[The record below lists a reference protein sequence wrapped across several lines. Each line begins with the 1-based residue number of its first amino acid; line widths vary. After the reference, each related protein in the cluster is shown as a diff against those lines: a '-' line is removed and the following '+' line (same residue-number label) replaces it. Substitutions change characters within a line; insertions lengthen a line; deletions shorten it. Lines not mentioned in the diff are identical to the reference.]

1 MTLVKKLGAI
11 ALGSILLASTLVP
24 LAAAQLDVKTAVERL
39 GAPGDYWIVVGRD
52 ALVDDIIS
60 AIDLATRFAGFATTE
75 KQLTGTKEYEIKGWD
90 VRLNLDSDDLETG
103 LPGFISIYDKNVL
116 PQLKD
121 NLVVRNGT
129 RSISGVAE
137 YVKLGKD
144 NGDKAIQLASEIYA
158 NSTLAIALSPQGE
171 GKYYLKYYVALD
183 DNTCKNRIYA
193 DATQGLL
200 VRFKL
205 AGKDVVISEVGNNE
219 VKLLSGFG
227 PEWINAGDVRDIT
240 GTSYKL
246 RLDNVIGFGS
256 DAVVQL
262 SVIDE
267 RGVAYPLVLYPGQ
280 YDVEPTTEVKVVVL
294 RAFGFGDTKMAY
306 LVAGVESEVK
316 DGDRLD
322 NIFKWYVATCSGTGV
337 NYLKEIGYKL
347 APNETVYLEP
357 GQSIAFPN
365 NYLKLQ
371 YLGLTLTEK
380 DYLATVNFR
389 VVDMPTDKDKYYGVC
404 SDLSSV
410 SGVGVEISGVPL
422 YTKEKVYDKLYAIHA
437 TCSSQNISAIVAYD
451 SKDQKYVKLD
461 LDNYPVTVGP
471 TGLSLGSNLEGD
483 DDDKDIKVTLSKSG
497 SNLDIIVDDEDKVI
511 TNVVGARNS
520 DFQIGVDNLISN
532 FNNTW
537 VYTAFGHKI
546 FVSSDAKSLTLK
558 WTPVQG
564 YARVVLGEATEK
576 VAGGEV
582 VRVLDVNRLQV
593 PVAKLDTEVNLATAD
608 KNLVVVGGPYVNR
621 VAAALLNV
629 PYRDDSAIRALYG
642 DLGAIERGLIKAFDL
657 GGGKVALLVAGWRA
671 EDTRLAASVLQ
682 QYERFADRLAAGDT
696 LIIGGTREAP
706 TIEAK
711 TSK

>member
-52 ALVDDIIS
+52 ALVDDVIS

-90 VRLNLDSDDLETG
+90 ARLSLDSNNLETG

-121 NLVVRNGT
+121 NLIVRNGT
-129 RSISGVAE
+129 RTISGVAE
-137 YVKLGKD
+137 YVKLAEDTSLGT
-144 NGDKAIQLASEIYA
+144 STSTPIYA
-158 NSTLAIALSPQGE
+158 NSTLAIALGNKE
-171 GKYYLKYYVALD
+171 YLTYYVALD
-183 DNTCKNRIYA
+183 SNCERNIYA

-205 AGKDVVISEVGNNE
+205 AGKDVVVSEVGE
-219 VKLLSGFG
+219 DKVKLLSGFG

-256 DAVVQL
+256 DAIVQL

-267 RGVAYPLVLYPGQ
+267 KGVAYPLALYPGQ
-280 YDVEPTTEVKVVVL
+280 YDVEPTTGVKVVVL
-294 RAFGFGDTKMAY
+294 RAFGYGDTKMAY
-306 LVAGVESEVK
+306 LVAGVESEVG
-316 DGDRLD
+316 DGERLD
-322 NIFKWYVATCSGTGV
+322 NIFQWYVNTSCTTG
-337 NYLKEIGYKL
+337 NYLREIGYKL

-389 VVDMPTDKDKYYGVC
+389 VVDIDASKV
-404 SDLSSV
+404 
-410 SGVGVEISGVPL
+410 VGLENANSTAVEISGVPL
-422 YTKEKVYDKLYAIHA
+422 YTGTKVYSKLYVVFNNNNAILA
-437 TCSSQNISAIVAYD
+437 ELNSTGY
-451 SKDQKYVKLD
+451 YV
-461 LDNYPVTVGP
+461 PVSGNVVVGP
-471 TGLSLGSNLEGD
+471 TGLSLGRD
-483 DDDKDIKVTLSKSG
+483 VSG
-497 SNLDIIVDDEDKVI
+497 STVSVKLTKNSSDLLTLVVNVNDKVI
-511 TNVVGARNS
+511 TDVVGARDS
-520 DFQIGVDNLISN
+520 DFYIGVNNLISN

-576 VAGGEV
+576 VVGGEV

-593 PVAKLDTEVNLATAD
+593 PVAKLDTEVDLATVD

-629 PYRDDSAIRALYG
+629 PYRNFDAIKTLYE
-642 DLGAIERGLIKAFDL
+642 DLGAIDKGLVKAFDL

-682 QYERFADRLAAGDT
+682 QYERFADKLAAGDT

-711 TSK
+711 TSE

>member
-11 ALGSILLASTLVP
+11 ALGSILLAATLVP
-24 LAAAQLDVKTAVERL
+24 LVSAQLNVKAAVEKL

-52 ALVDDIIS
+52 AAVDDVI
-60 AIDLATRFAGFATTE
+60 AGIDLATRFAGFATTE
-75 KQLTGTKEYEIKGWD
+75 KQLTGTKEYEVRGWD
-90 VRLNLDSDDLETG
+90 ARLNLDSQYLTTG
-103 LPGFISIYDKNVL
+103 LPGFIDLYDKNVL

-129 RSISGVAE
+129 KTISGVAE
-137 YVKLGKD
+137 YVTLGKD
-144 NGDKAIQLASEIYA
+144 GQNPIPLASEIYA
-158 NSTLAIALSPQGE
+158 NSTLAIALGNKE
-171 GKYYLKYYVALD
+171 YLTYYVALD
-183 DNTCKNRIYA
+183 SNCERNIYA

-205 AGKDVVISEVGNNE
+205 AGKDVVVSEVGRDK

-227 PEWINAGDVRDIT
+227 PEWINAGDVRDVT

-256 DAVVQL
+256 DAIVQL

-267 RGVAYPLVLYPGQ
+267 KGVAYPLALYPGQ
-280 YDVEPTTEVKVVVL
+280 YDVEPTTGVKVVVL
-294 RAFGFGDTKMAY
+294 RAFGYGDTKMAY
-306 LVAGVESEVK
+306 LVAGVESEVRNE
-316 DGDRLD
+316 DRLD
-322 NIFKWYVATCSGTGV
+322 NVFQWYVATCSGTGV
-337 NYLKEIGYKL
+337 YYLKEIGYKL

-404 SDLSSV
+404 TTGTLSSV

-422 YTKEKVYDKLYAIHA
+422 YTTQKVYDKLYAIHA
-437 TCSSQNISAIVAYD
+437 TCDSQNISAIVAYD
-451 SKDQKYVKLD
+451 SKDQKYVSISS
-461 LDNYPVTVGP
+461 PTVGP
-471 TGLSLGSNLEGD
+471 TGLKLSHGLQSNG
-483 DDDKDIKVTLSKSG
+483 DDKDIKVILSKDE
-497 SNLDIIVDDEDKVI
+497 SNPLLDIVVDDENKVI
-511 TNVVGARNS
+511 TGVNGATGT
-520 DFQIGVDNLISN
+520 DFQIGVSNLIGN

-582 VRVLDVNRLQV
+582 VRVLDVNKLQV
-593 PVAKLDTEVNLATAD
+593 PVAKLDTEVDLATVD
-608 KNLVVVGGPYVNR
+608 KNLVVVGGPYVNK

-629 PYRDDSAIRALYG
+629 TYRDFDAIRTLYE
-642 DLGAIERGLIKAFDL
+642 DLGAIDRGLIRAFDL

-671 EDTRLAASVLQ
+671 KDTRLAASVLQ
-682 QYERFADRLAAGDT
+682 QYERFADKLAAGDT
-696 LIIGGTREAP
+696 LIIGGTKEAP

-711 TSK
+711 TSE

>member
-121 NLVVRNGT
+121 NLVVRNVT

-137 YVKLGKD
+137 YVKLATDTSLGT
-144 NGDKAIQLASEIYA
+144 GTSTPIYA
-158 NSTLAIALSPQGE
+158 NSTLAIALGNKE
-171 GKYYLKYYVALD
+171 YLTYYVALD
-183 DNTCKNRIYA
+183 NNNCERKIYA

-205 AGKDVVISEVGNNE
+205 AGKDVVVSEVGNNK

-294 RAFGFGDTKMAY
+294 RAFGYGDTKMAY

-316 DGDRLD
+316 NEDRLD
-322 NIFKWYVATCSGTGV
+322 NIFQWYVATCSGTGV

-389 VVDMPTDKDKYYGVC
+389 VVDMPTDTD
-404 SDLSSV
+404 
-410 SGVGVEISGVPL
+410 
-422 YTKEKVYDKLYAIHA
+422 
-437 TCSSQNISAIVAYD
+437 
-451 SKDQKYVKLD
+451 
-461 LDNYPVTVGP
+461 
-471 TGLSLGSNLEGD
+471 
-483 DDDKDIKVTLSKSG
+483 
-497 SNLDIIVDDEDKVI
+497 
-511 TNVVGARNS
+511 
-520 DFQIGVDNLISN
+520 
-532 FNNTW
+532 
-537 VYTAFGHKI
+537 
-546 FVSSDAKSLTLK
+546 
-558 WTPVQG
+558 
-564 YARVVLGEATEK
+564 
-576 VAGGEV
+576 
-582 VRVLDVNRLQV
+582 
-593 PVAKLDTEVNLATAD
+593 
-608 KNLVVVGGPYVNR
+608 
-621 VAAALLNV
+621 
-629 PYRDDSAIRALYG
+629 
-642 DLGAIERGLIKAFDL
+642 
-657 GGGKVALLVAGWRA
+657 
-671 EDTRLAASVLQ
+671 
-682 QYERFADRLAAGDT
+682 
-696 LIIGGTREAP
+696 
-706 TIEAK
+706 
-711 TSK
+711 